1 MCNCFFLSTVI
12 TGTSYTNT
20 STAIIFGGRSDENS
34 LSVGVVAGITL
45 VATLLVV
52 LPVGV
57 VLGCCGLWCL
67 LRCHN
72 NKKKKSFTTVRG
84 ACKAK
89 WVFPDREPGI
99 RTCYTPTE
107 EQLIAACNRAGIE
120 SQ

>member
-1 MCNCFFLSTVI
+1 MT

-57 VLGCCGLWCL
+57 VLDCCGSWCL
-67 LRCHN
+67 LRCRS
-72 NKKKKSFTTVRG
+72 NKKKKKKRANAS
-84 ACKAK
+84 
-89 WVFPDREPGI
+89 PLYEEPVKPSGFSL
-99 RTCYTPTE
+99 TE
-107 EQLIAACNRAGIE
+107 NQAYGHVTLRQSTN
-120 SQ
+120 

>member
-20 STAIIFGGRSDENS
+20 STAIIFGGRSDENI
-34 LSVGVVAGITL
+34 LPVGVVAGIAV

-67 LRCHN
+67 LRCRS
-72 NKKKKSFTTVRG
+72 NKKKKKRANAS
-84 ACKAK
+84 
-89 WVFPDREPGI
+89 PLYEEPVKPSGFSL
-99 RTCYTPTE
+99 TE
-107 EQLIAACNRAGIE
+107 NQAYGHVTL
-120 SQ
+120 